1 MLQHGVVDAC
11 GLRHVSCVQE
21 ASVFLA
27 ELDEPEEYHGDE
39 NSSSSSESDSAAVP
53 AADPN
58 PAAAFGSD
66 PGEPEAPVDKAVVFP
81 KLPWQVFVKP
91 HATGRDQPTFAM
103 LDAMSAEDGRNRLV
117 FCDYVYPYNRNLKA
131 DYKAFLVVMDYKTR
145 YAQVQPLRSKEQTM
159 EAFGVVAM
167 RSGWHKLPHGVH
179 VVSDGEPKL
188 VQQIAAACQ
197 RLGLMHSTS
206 VPNRPNTNPAG
217 SNLVRSL
224 RRLVDCA
231 LVDGSRWGSVINGTF
246 EAIAWEFAVHTHN
259 ALANR
264 SDPLNRS
271 PHELNFGVPP
281 TFQQCAFGTPGYM
294 HLTSNG
300 RRAHI
305 ARCGLAGAHRAERVL
320 YIGERDGHHR
330 GLTERG
336 TSRCGPMFVDLEG
349 ILGVFPETV
358 PVEQPVLARGMG
370 SEDDDSS
377 GPVPAVP
384 SGAAVRQATGVLLT
398 SADGSLRVVAGK
410 KSSSKDYIQHRCQA
424 VVGLTVEQA
433 LQQSF
438 PNAAGAMTRFRRSDL
453 DYDIKC
459 GRLQIEVIESQ
470 QAGGVSVQDAE
481 CLHNA
486 AMMMLAE
493 AEPSE
498 VYNMSA
504 AEKAEYYA
512 FLSGVVAQKGL
523 SWKRFL
529 EPTSEHRQDAIN
541 AYNKELQ
548 SIISMGVMDE
558 LQPGT
563 ARYAE
568 ALTSEATT
576 LCRVLLDRKRDG
588 TLKARIVVRG
598 DLENTLLTDGA
609 DFNYYAG
616 TAASASVRLALL
628 QSGRHVLST
637 GETSAEKLVVSTDDV
652 TSAFC
657 QSHRY
662 NDGIDRF
669 LKLNSPL
676 DGVWRYFDQHKP
688 LYGACSAPVRWQDTF
703 AEWITSSVSAGGP
716 GFVRSMNAGSIYYQ
730 PPRPERKELLLVLYV
745 DDIMLIGRKSDQLSF
760 YAQLNARF
768 QCKPVQWLEP
778 GKPIDYL
785 GLTIHEDAEFTW
797 ICMEAYIKNMCVI
810 LNMENCVPM
819 AVPFSGSMTDQREL
833 CADRKVWFAT
843 ALGMVLWLNKCAR
856 PDIGYAASR
865 IAQHAAA
872 PTNGAYEALVK
883 LVRYCASTP
892 KLAIRQ
898 DLNAHVGWQLFSD
911 SDMAGNAEPGN
922 KRRSQLGYVA
932 MLGSAPIT
940 WSSKVSSVQFGPAA
954 LPAGFLSEHPP
965 VTAHRDIKGEH
976 VATSSAEA
984 ETYACALFANEVL
997 ALSYIAEEAGMSFP
1011 KPAVIQVD
1019 NMAAIAFSKQAQFS
1033 GRSKLRHVDC
1043 RQQWLQ
1049 VLRDSNIVKC
1059 VHVSSEFNK
1068 ADIFTKALDTETFV
1082 RLRDTML
1089 FHCPH

>member
-1 MLQHGVVDAC
+1 
-11 GLRHVSCVQE
+11 
-21 ASVFLA
+21 
-27 ELDEPEEYHGDE
+27 
-39 NSSSSSESDSAAVP
+39 
-53 AADPN
+53 
-58 PAAAFGSD
+58 
-66 PGEPEAPVDKAVVFP
+66 
-81 KLPWQVFVKP
+81 
-91 HATGRDQPTFAM
+91 
-103 LDAMSAEDGRNRLV
+103 
-117 FCDYVYPYNRNLKA
+117 
-131 DYKAFLVVMDYKTR
+131 
-145 YAQVQPLRSKEQTM
+145 
-159 EAFGVVAM
+159 
-167 RSGWHKLPHGVH
+167 
-179 VVSDGEPKL
+179 
-188 VQQIAAACQ
+188 
-197 RLGLMHSTS
+197 
-206 VPNRPNTNPAG
+206 
-217 SNLVRSL
+217 
-224 RRLVDCA
+224 
-231 LVDGSRWGSVINGTF
+231 
-246 EAIAWEFAVHTHN
+246 
-259 ALANR
+259 
-264 SDPLNRS
+264 
-271 PHELNFGVPP
+271 
-281 TFQQCAFGTPGYM
+281 
-294 HLTSNG
+294 
-300 RRAHI
+300 
-305 ARCGLAGAHRAERVL
+305 
-320 YIGERDGHHR
+320 
-330 GLTERG
+330 
-336 TSRCGPMFVDLEG
+336 
-349 ILGVFPETV
+349 
-358 PVEQPVLARGMG
+358 
-370 SEDDDSS
+370 
-377 GPVPAVP
+377 
-384 SGAAVRQATGVLLT
+384 
-398 SADGSLRVVAGK
+398 
-410 KSSSKDYIQHRCQA
+410 
-424 VVGLTVEQA
+424 
-433 LQQSF
+433 
-438 PNAAGAMTRFRRSDL
+438 
-453 DYDIKC
+453 
-459 GRLQIEVIESQ
+459 
-470 QAGGVSVQDAE
+470 
-481 CLHNA
+481 
-486 AMMMLAE
+486 
-493 AEPSE
+493 
-498 VYNMSA
+498 
-504 AEKAEYYA
+504 
-512 FLSGVVAQKGL
+512 
-523 SWKRFL
+523 
-529 EPTSEHRQDAIN
+529 
-541 AYNKELQ
+541 
-548 SIISMGVMDE
+548 
-558 LQPGT
+558 
-563 ARYAE
+563 
-568 ALTSEATT
+568 
-576 LCRVLLDRKRDG
+576 
-588 TLKARIVVRG
+588 
-598 DLENTLLTDGA
+598 
-609 DFNYYAG
+609 
-616 TAASASVRLALL
+616 
-628 QSGRHVLST
+628 
-637 GETSAEKLVVSTDDV
+637 
-652 TSAFC
+652 
-657 QSHRY
+657 
-662 NDGIDRF
+662 
-669 LKLNSPL
+669 
-676 DGVWRYFDQHKP
+676 
-688 LYGACSAPVRWQDTF
+688 
-703 AEWITSSVSAGGP
+703 
-716 GFVRSMNAGSIYYQ
+716 MNAGSIYYQ

-898 DLNAHVGWQLFSD
+898 DLNVHVGWQLFSD

-1049 VLRDSNIVKC
+1049 TLRDSKIVKC